1 MSEYRAL
8 LERRME
14 RLAPPSFT
22 HQDILHRLQRRR
34 RNRRMGAGVLALALF
49 AVVAVWFG
57 SSLRDAGVRPADR
70 EVSPKSQFF
79 ADASQICA
87 DAQDR
92 FNDHYIIPEPRS
104 DWPLERRLRYYRTG
118 LRIFGRMDVQL
129 RALTPPPGLTDDFG
143 AALDAFERHLEAV
156 AAGIA
161 AAEAGDRRGFRESIG
176 DAFGPLAAEA
186 TNAFNQILGPLY
198 CP

>member
-22 HQDILHRLQRRR
+22 HHDVLRRLERRR
-34 RNRRMGAGVLALALF
+34 RNHRLAAGVLSLALF
-49 AVVAVWFG
+49 AGVAVWFG

-79 ADASQICA
+79 ADASEICA

-92 FNDHYIIPEPRS
+92 FNDQYIIPEPRA
-104 DWPLERRLRYYRTG
+104 DWPLERRLHYYRTG

-129 RALTPPPGLTDDFG
+129 RALTPPPGLTDDFD
-143 AALDAFERHLEAV
+143 AALDAFERHLDAV

-161 AAEAGDRRGFRESIG
+161 AAEAGDRRGFKKSIG
-176 DAFGPLAAEA
+176 DAFGPLATEA
-186 TNAFNQILGPLY
+186 TDAFNQIRGPLY